1 MIMKTE
7 DLIAYWKE
15 SSEIDFQTMLHLM
28 EKGDYTWALFI
39 GHLVIEKLL
48 KAFYAKTHQEHPPLI
63 HDLVTLAERS
73 HLTLSEDYKD
83 KLDTISTFN
92 IRARYDDY
100 KMAFYKKC
108 TKDFTERWVQEIKDI
123 RKWIK
128 NKL

>member
-1 MIMKTE
+1 METD
-7 DLIAYWKE
+7 DLISYWQK
-15 SSEIDFQTMLHLM
+15 SSEMDFQTMLHLI

-48 KAFYAKTHQEHPPLI
+48 KAFYTKANQEHPPLI
-63 HDLVTLAERS
+63 HDLVTLAEKAR
-73 HLTLSEDYKD
+73 LELSEDQKD

-92 IRARYDDY
+92 IRTRYDDY

-108 TKDFTERWVQEIKDI
+108 TKEFTENWTQAIKDI

-128 NKL
+128 TKL